1 MENKALGFIEVTG
14 VVAAIDALDIMTKS
28 ANVEL
33 VTWER
38 KLGGR
43 LVTIIVRG
51 DISAVTAAVEN
62 ACKTCIKKP
71 AAHLILAS
79 PHSET
84 NRIVAISARR
94 IAKNKGLKIE
104 DECSEGKQ
112 SVHF

>member
-1 MENKALGFIEVTG
+1 MENKALGFIEITG

-43 LVTIIVRG
+43 LVTMIVRG
-51 DISAVTAAVEN
+51 DVSAVTAAVEN
-62 ACKTCIKKP
+62 VCKGCIKKP

-84 NRIVAISARR
+84 NRIVALSAKR
-94 IAKNKGLKIE
+94 IQKQNKGKE
-104 DECSEGKQ
+104 NEENAEGKQ